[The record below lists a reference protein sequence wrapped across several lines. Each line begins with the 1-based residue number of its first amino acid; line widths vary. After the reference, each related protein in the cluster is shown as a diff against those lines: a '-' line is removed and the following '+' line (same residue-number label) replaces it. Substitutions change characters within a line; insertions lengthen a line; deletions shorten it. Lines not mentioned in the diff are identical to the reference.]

1 MLNAVYP
8 GTFDPITI
16 GHYDIIERA
25 SRIVDKLYVAV
36 LKNSSK
42 SPIFSIDE
50 RVELIRKA
58 TSEFKNVEV
67 CTFSGLTVDFCKEHD
82 AKIIVRG
89 LRAITDFEYELQIA
103 QLNRKLCPEVDTTF
117 LTTSLEYAYVSSSI
131 VKEIASYG
139 GDIAGLVP
147 LKIIDDVIN
156 KCSKK

>member
-25 SRIVDKLYVAV
+25 SKIVDKLYVAV

-42 SPIFSIDE
+42 SPVFSFEE

-58 TSEFKNVEV
+58 TSDFSNVEV
-67 CTFSGLTVDFCKEHD
+67 CTFSGLTVDFCREHD
-82 AKIIVRG
+82 AKMIIRG

-103 QLNRKLCPEVDTTF
+103 QLNKKLNPDIETTF
-117 LTTSLEYAYVSSSI
+117 LTTGLEYAYVSSSI

-139 GDIAGLVP
+139 GDIGGLVP
-147 LKIIDDVIN
+147 KKIIDDVIS